1 VATFRRLLG
10 FLRPY
15 RRQLTGSLALAWLAM
30 GMTVLIPLLIGG
42 AVNAIEDERRSD
54 ILPLVLALLGAGVL
68 RLLLTVGRRLIAGK
82 VSLAV
87 EFDLR
92 QVFYEHL
99 QKLELGF
106 FDTQQTGQLMSRAT
120 VDLQSIRFFLG
131 YGLIWVSQSA
141 LTILFAAVA
150 MFVLDPVLALLALAP
165 VPFLVATAT
174 RYSRRNRPAEQEVQQ
189 RVGEVTAGAEE
200 SISGIRIVKA
210 FAREGHMLDRFRHSV
225 NRVFEQS
232 MVSTRLQAFY
242 TPLMGFLPN
251 IGLAAVLLVG
261 GLQVIHGSTSVG
273 HLTAFYAYVVLLSGP
288 VRWLGMSLSMA
299 QRAVA
304 SGNRMFEILDREPS
318 MQSAP
323 DAPPLPEGSGQV
335 SLQRVTLRYDGA
347 EPALTGI
354 DLEVEPGRTVA
365 LVGPTAAGKTSL
377 VGLLARLYDPSEG
390 RVVIDG
396 ADIKDVDLASLRREI
411 AFVADDSFLFSDT
424 VSGNIAYARPE
435 ATQEQIEEAAK
446 RAQAHDFITKLPD
459 SYDTVIGERG
469 LTLSGGQRQRIAIAR
484 ALVAEPR
491 ILILDDAT
499 SSVDART
506 EAQIKEGLREA
517 MEGRTTFIVAHRLST
532 ISLADEIVVMDRGR
546 IVDRGTHEELLER
559 CPLYEEI
566 AEKGLEDSVY
576 LQRDLEEREELARL

>member
-1 VATFRRLLG
+1 MRTFVRLLG

-15 RRQLTGSLALAWLAM
+15 RRPLIISLLLAWLAM
-30 GMTVLIPLLIGG
+30 GMTVVIPLLSGA
-42 AVNAIEDERRSD
+42 AVNAIEQERRDD
-54 ILPLVLALLGAGVL
+54 ILPLVLALLAAGLL
-68 RLLLTVGRRLIAGK
+68 RLSLTVGRRLIAGK

-106 FDTQQTGQLMSRAT
+106 FDSQQTGQLMSRAT

-141 LTILFAAVA
+141 LTILFSAAA
-150 MFVLDPVLALLALAP
+150 MFILDPVLAALALAP
-165 VPFLVATAT
+165 VPFLIVTAT

-189 RVGEVTAGAEE
+189 RIGEVTASAEE

-210 FAREGHMLDRFRHSV
+210 FARERHMLERFRHSV

-232 MVSTRLQAFY
+232 MVSARLQAFY

-251 IGLAAVLLVG
+251 LGLAAVLLVG
-261 GLQVIHGSTSVG
+261 GNQLIHGSIDAG
-273 HLTAFYAYVVLLSGP
+273 ELTAFVLYIGLLSGP

-299 QRAVA
+299 QRATA

-318 MQSAP
+318 MQSP
-323 DAPPLPEGSGQV
+323 PGTPPLPAGRGQV
-335 SLQRVTLRYDGA
+335 SLQRVTLRYDGS
-347 EPALTGI
+347 EPALSGI

-365 LVGPTAAGKTSL
+365 LVGPTASGKTSL

-396 ADIKDVDLASLRREI
+396 ADIREVDLGSLRREI

-424 VSGNIAYARPE
+424 VAANIAYARPE
-435 ATQEQIEEAAK
+435 ATQEEVEAAAR
-446 RAQAHDFITKLPD
+446 RAQAHGFIAELPEG
-459 SYDTVIGERG
+459 YETVVGERG

-484 ALVAEPR
+484 ALLAEPR

-506 EAQIKEGLREA
+506 EAQIKNGLREA
-517 MEGRTTFIVAHRLST
+517 MKGRTTFIVAHRLST

-576 LQRDLEEREELARL
+576 LQRDLEEREELAKL

>member
-1 VATFRRLLG
+1 MPGRGCYFTLYSRCMPTFRRLLG

-15 RRQLTGSLALAWLAM
+15 RRQLIGSLLLAWLAM
-30 GMTVLIPLLIGG
+30 GLTVLIPLLSGS
-42 AVNAIEDERRSD
+42 AVNAVQDERRDD
-54 ILPLVLALLGAGVL
+54 ILPLALALLGAGIL
-68 RLLLTVGRRLIAGK
+68 RLSLTVGRRLIAGK

-106 FDTQQTGQLMSRAT
+106 FDRMQTGQLMSRAT

-141 LTILFAAVA
+141 LTILFAAGA
-150 MFVLDPVLALLALAP
+150 MLVLDPVLALIALAP
-165 VPFLVATAT
+165 VPFLVMTAT

-189 RVGEVTAGAEE
+189 RIGEVTASAEE

-210 FAREGHMLDRFRHSV
+210 FARERHMLDRFRHSA

-232 MVSTRLQAFY
+232 MVSARLQSFY
-242 TPLMGFLPN
+242 TPFMGFLPN
-251 IGLAAVLLVG
+251 LGLAAVLLVG
-261 GLQVIHGSTSVG
+261 GNQVINGQINAG
-273 HLTAFYAYVVLLSGP
+273 ELTAFVVYIGMLSGP

-318 MQSAP
+318 MQSP
-323 DAPPLPEGSGQV
+323 PGTPPLPQGRGQV
-335 SLQRVTLRYDGA
+335 SLQRVTLRYNGS

-365 LVGPTAAGKTSL
+365 LVGPTGSGKTSL

-396 ADIKDVDLASLRREI
+396 ADIRDVDLGSLRQEI

-424 VSGNIAYARPE
+424 VAGNIAYSNPGAS
-435 ATQEQIEEAAK
+435 EEAIEAAAK
-446 RAQAHDFITKLPD
+446 KAQAHDFITRLP
-459 SYDTVIGERG
+459 
-469 LTLSGGQRQRIAIAR
+469 
-484 ALVAEPR
+484 
-491 ILILDDAT
+491 
-499 SSVDART
+499 
-506 EAQIKEGLREA
+506 
-517 MEGRTTFIVAHRLST
+517 
-532 ISLADEIVVMDRGR
+532 
-546 IVDRGTHEELLER
+546 
-559 CPLYEEI
+559 
-566 AEKGLEDSVY
+566 
-576 LQRDLEEREELARL
+576 